1 MRRARD
7 HVNSRQALPRCRL
20 ITKSSEL
27 TSDYIRASLSKSGR
41 PINGTLT
48 IDVFRSI
55 AIPSIEVKSKFNLS
69 AMLEIGKLGPVK
81 PIRTKAREE
90 LKSLGGA
97 PRVEKH
103 IRTEDT
109 HGPAWFPPTSF
120 QVYQQH
126 WRPWRWGMTRCH
138 AAAAEEDEEEDDDG
152 LCSAW
157 KGVLEGRERD
167 RERRRERDRA
177 REFERSNY
185 NRVRVRES
193 LGIIIMNT

>member
-1 MRRARD
+1 MRSREFSSTATLP
-7 HVNSRQALPRCRL
+7 VNHQVIRVNIRQYL
-20 ITKSSEL
+20 SSFSFE
-27 TSDYIRASLSKSGR
+27 IGN
-41 PINGTLT
+41 PIKGTLAT
-48 IDVFRSI
+48 IDVSRSI
-55 AIPSIEVKSKFNLS
+55 AIPSIETRSKFNLWI
-69 AMLEIGKLGPVK
+69 IGDARNSKLGPVK

-103 IRTEDT
+103 TRTEDT

-157 KGVLEGRERD
+157 KGVLGGRE
-167 RERRRERDRA
+167 RERRRER
-177 REFERSNY
+177 
-185 NRVRVRES
+185 
-193 LGIIIMNT
+193 